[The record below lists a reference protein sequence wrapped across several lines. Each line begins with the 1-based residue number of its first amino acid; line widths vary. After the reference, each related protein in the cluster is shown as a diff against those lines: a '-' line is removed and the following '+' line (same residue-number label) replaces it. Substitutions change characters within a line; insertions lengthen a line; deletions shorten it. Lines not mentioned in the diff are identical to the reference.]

1 MIQGG
6 FLVQTCD
13 LLCKANKIMNKL
25 RKKKNKIRH
34 KAEKGMS
41 KIKTKKRDD
50 INKLPRLIK
59 ELEKVL
65 KDQR

>member
-13 LLCKANKIMNKL
+13 LLCKANKIMNKIT
-25 RKKKNKIRH
+25 KKKNKIRH
-34 KAEKGMS
+34 KVEKAKG
-41 KIKTKKRDD
+41 KLRIKKRDSV
-50 INKLPRLIK
+50 NKLSRLSE

-65 KDQR
+65 KD